1 MDSQK
6 LSKKTP
12 GNRYWHHGLREV
24 KLWFVLLAVGITW
37 TPKVGKIIAQ
47 NP

>member
-1 MDSQK
+1 MQALERCGK
-6 LSKKTP
+6 P
-12 GNRYWHHGLREV
+12 GKHMNDCASGV
-24 KLWFVLLAVGITW
+24 IITW